1 MNGEQVTA
9 VYRNNNGE
17 IISFQTS
24 GGRIISYRKALIEA
38 ENGVIEGI
46 HIDENED
53 GSMQL
58 NPSDSSSF
66 DDFPSLY

>member
-1 MNGEQVTA
+1 MNGEQLTA

-24 GGRIISYRKALIEA
+24 GGRIISYRKALMEV

>member
-1 MNGEQVTA
+1 MNGEQLTA
-9 VYRNNNGE
+9 VYRNNRGE

-24 GGRIISYRKALIEA
+24 GGRIISYRKALMEA
-38 ENGVIEGI
+38 ENGGIEGI
-46 HIDENED
+46 HIYENED

-58 NPSDSSSF
+58 NPSDAPSF

>member
-1 MNGEQVTA
+1 MNGEQLTA

-24 GGRIISYRKALIEA
+24 GGRIISYRKALMEA

-53 GSMQL
+53 
-58 NPSDSSSF
+58 
-66 DDFPSLY
+66 

>member
-1 MNGEQVTA
+1 MNGEQLTA

-24 GGRIISYRKALIEA
+24 GGRIISYRKALMEA
-38 ENGVIEGI
+38 EEGVIEGI
-46 HIDENED
+46 HINEYED
-53 GSMQL
+53 GSRQL
-58 NPSDSSSF
+58 NPSDVSSF

>member
-1 MNGEQVTA
+1 MNGEPLTA

-24 GGRIISYRKALIEA
+24 GGRIISYRKALMEA

-66 DDFPSLY
+66 DDYPSLY